1 MAGTLSRSGAAVGAC
16 VMTLAAVLTACGN
29 SGSGSVGTGTT
40 SSASPSPS
48 SSPSS
53 SPSASGKPMG
63 TTVTVQMTEYK
74 LTLSS
79 KTFKSGDYT
88 FVAENK
94 GHIAHSLEVEGQ
106 GGDVRL
112 PHDLAPGQSAQLR
125 VTLKNGSYELYCPVD
140 GHKDLGMKTDIT
152 VGGATGGS

>member
-1 MAGTLSRSGAAVGAC
+1 MAGTLSRSGAAVGAG

-29 SGSGSVGTGTT
+29 SGYGSSGTGAT
-40 SSASPSPS
+40 SSASP
-48 SSPSS
+48 SPSS

-94 GHIAHSLEVEGQ
+94 GHIAHSLEVEGP
-106 GGDVRL
+106 GGDARL
-112 PHDLAPGQSAQLR
+112 PHDVGPGQSAQLR